1 MRRFKRLIRVML
13 MGLFIINFLSTTI
26 KVKADDEIYY
36 NDSYY
41 IKNVNLSIEVNDKK
55 QFFITEVI
63 DAYFNKASEGIRRD
77 IRLSNM
83 DDKWEISDVLV
94 EGASV
99 EMDSYGGNICLR
111 LGDANELI
119 EGDKRYVIKY
129 TLNYYDDEEEDGDYI
144 DLDLLDYL
152 NTKVE
157 NFKAEI
163 RYIDEWK
170 YSEMRLI
177 NRSYENIKNNLAR
190 YYVKDNKII
199 IESTNVNSIILQ
211 GKLSNGTLKN
221 APLRKYPYFVNN
233 DSININITK
242 SKEYIIERNF
252 EINVSGD
259 SFYPYDDYITLW
271 KGNFEDIISDVN
283 ISNSEV
289 EIVDDIYM
297 KIPKTPGNY
306 KFTVTY
312 KVRPDIKKD
321 SKFILKGISNYYC
334 VKNLTVNI
342 SSEVPILDNIITF
355 GRESNPNDTEKY
367 FLKSSSNFLQ
377 FKNLKKIAP
386 SDEVSIILNNDN
398 TLFSRE
404 DREAEKDI
412 IKISIFTGI
421 ISCALFFILKKKG
434 YLFSWFLSILMLI
447 LSYIPILKLH
457 MEIYKFSTFI
467 KVESLSLNQAYVPII
482 LMAYVFIYFGYKS
495 IINNK
500 ITFKTVKNIIIAYGI
515 FIGFMLIEINKF
527 RVNIL
532 FSTFITIVLS
542 TIISLSL
549 AVFILKMD

>member
-1 MRRFKRLIRVML
+1 MRKFKRLIRVML

-157 NFKAEI
+157 KFKAEI

-211 GKLSNGTLKN
+211 GKLSNGTFKN

-242 SKEYIIERNF
+242 SKDYIIERNF

-377 FKNLKKIAP
+377 FKNFKKIAP